1 MQTTLPPSRRGRT
14 GRLCSAVDDQIYSI
28 QNEASKVKGHVQEC
42 KGRKRV
48 SEEELHDMEGQLHS
62 AKVLILF

>member
-1 MQTTLPPSRRGRT
+1 MQTTLPPSRRSRT

-48 SEEELHDMEGQLHS
+48 SEEAHRDMEGQLHS